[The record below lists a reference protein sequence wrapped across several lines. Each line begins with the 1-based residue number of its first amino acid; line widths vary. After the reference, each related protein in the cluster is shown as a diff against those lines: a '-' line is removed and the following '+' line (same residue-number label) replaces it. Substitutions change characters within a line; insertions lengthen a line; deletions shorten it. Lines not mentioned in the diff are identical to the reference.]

1 MYGNPQSNR
10 LYTIAMRASYPGE
23 SQEKLGGG
31 MVLYLS

>member
-23 SQEKLGGG
+23 SQEKPGGG
-31 MVLYLS
+31 VVLYLS